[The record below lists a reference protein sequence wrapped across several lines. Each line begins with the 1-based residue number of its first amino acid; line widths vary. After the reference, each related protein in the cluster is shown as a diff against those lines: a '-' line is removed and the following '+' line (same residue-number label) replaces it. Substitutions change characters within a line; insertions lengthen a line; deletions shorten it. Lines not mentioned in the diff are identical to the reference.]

1 VSDSTTSCPNDSGHE
16 PSFIID
22 VLNGDP
28 DAQDVLELIER
39 ENRPEKIASITSL
52 ELYEG
57 VQRSQKPER
66 EKQTVLSVLD
76 SKHVIPADHSIMKQ
90 AGELSGRLIN
100 DGERIDR
107 EDCIIAA
114 TAIQENEPVLTR
126 NAAHFDRIQGLDV
139 ETY

>member
-1 VSDSTTSCPNDSGHE
+1 MIQDTS
-16 PSFIID
+16 FLID
-22 VLNGDP
+22 ILNGDEN
-28 DAQDVLELIER
+28 AETVLELVER

-57 VQRSQKPER
+57 VERSQKPDA
-66 EKQTVLSVLD
+66 EKQKVLRVLD
-76 SKHVIPADHSIMKQ
+76 SKHVVPADHGIMKH
-90 AGELSGRLIN
+90 AGELSGRLIEN
-100 DGERIDR
+100 GEQIDR

-126 NAAHFDRIQGLDV
+126 NNSHFERIPNLDL